1 MFDDTKNVQE
11 IKNAK
16 SQFIGQALVFF
27 YELKSNNIQDEEI
40 NDPCITKSSV
50 EKIELESEEKW
61 LLEQVAT
68 IPTSFAMKEKLPS
81 VLNFNKALTEQE
93 VIELELQ
100 EEQNLIEETEIC
112 YPNQLGRKELAVILS
127 QYITAMLPNNEGLVL
142 DENKINPTNI
152 YHRSHPGLRP
162 KVIEF
167 SYCSPCSEKNVNI
180 PKRKIK
186 KNCCNHKYTN
196 LFQKDLGLPEGYEYD
211 IYCPSEQ
218 LDLRDLV
225 LAFQHHDKNHRSS
238 CFRDG
243 CDYCRYHFP
252 WHLRVATVIL
262 MLKLKGKKHYA
273 LQTLVRRNNRW
284 INNYIPWVLMHY
296 RANMDWKFITSTTG
310 TAIYSCMYSSKAEV
324 PDKKLINAK
333 IWKHLAADEQN
344 GLQGDTRKLVY
355 LASMA
360 VHNSKQSGAQE
371 AANEALGNGIVS
383 STHNPYRVFGLDI
396 GQKPRFVLV

>member
-1 MFDDTKNVQE
+1 
-11 IKNAK
+11 
-16 SQFIGQALVFF
+16 
-27 YELKSNNIQDEEI
+27 
-40 NDPCITKSSV
+40 
-50 EKIELESEEKW
+50 
-61 LLEQVAT
+61 
-68 IPTSFAMKEKLPS
+68 
-81 VLNFNKALTEQE
+81 
-93 VIELELQ
+93 
-100 EEQNLIEETEIC
+100 
-112 YPNQLGRKELAVILS
+112 
-127 QYITAMLPNNEGLVL
+127 
-142 DENKINPTNI
+142 
-152 YHRSHPGLRP
+152 
-162 KVIEF
+162 
-167 SYCSPCSEKNVNI
+167 
-180 PKRKIK
+180 
-186 KNCCNHKYTN
+186 
-196 LFQKDLGLPEGYEYD
+196 LFQKDFGLPEGYEYD

-262 MLKLKGKKHYA
+262 MLKQKGKKHYA

-310 TAIYSCMYSSKAEV
+310 TAIYSCMYSSKAEA

-371 AANEALGNGIVS
+371 AANEALGNRIVS
-383 STHNPYRVFGLDI
+383 STHRQIKLCLLPSHLKQRQLKSSFDLSQLNDESNDVFEKESNIVVELMDYMSLINKKEHLEGLSFYSFVVWYRKSKLNRKEKKCLKNLTNSQAQKNNIFFSFFIEKFFVFLCKDLRKI
-396 GQKPRFVLV
+396 YGQQRNKGMYPKK